1 MKNRNVFTT
10 ATFVDAKRGHIDSQ
24 RQQKKKISD
33 LGRHSSWFFF
43 FFHSDF
49 EITDFR
55 EQMEHTINLSSWKAD
70 IVRNEADEIALFS

>member
-1 MKNRNVFTT
+1 MRSAAILTVKDSKRKNLRPRTT
-10 ATFVDAKRGHIDSQ
+10 FQLI
-24 RQQKKKISD
+24 
-33 LGRHSSWFFF
+33 FF